1 MIGFSI
7 FSPVEG
13 LGQDV
18 VNWFGHSISE
28 GIGGFSSWAIGGVI
42 HAMQSTTT
50 PDFTIVVRRS
60 LAGDARAWLPGCRSR
75 SCSWGSARQRCEAT

>member
-18 VNWFGHSISE
+18 VNWLGHSISE

-42 HAMQSTTT
+42 HAMESTTT
-50 PDFTIVVRRS
+50 PDFTTWFAGPWRAM
-60 LAGDARAWLPGCRSR
+60 LAWSPGCRSR
-75 SCSWGSARQRCEAT
+75 SCSWGSARRPCAAT